1 MWRLNQHH
9 DVIHL
14 QEYSKTVFSKTS
26 ALESVIEKMRFS
38 GTVFTGSRVHVWT
51 VGQLGEKNFPFSNY
65 NNNNKGAKAWRDIS
79 TYKSSK
85 SGILTNELNITWRV
99 FVFCN
104 ISTLQDKTKIIFA
117 IYLYPVSW
125 TKERYLQET
134 RKVVPV
140 LLHNY
145 TQIELKFWEAVYNV
159 ITSLYYSQTQFP
171 FNIAHRKKNFSTNLN
186 VFFFSLVILSN

>member
-1 MWRLNQHH
+1 MWWLNQHH

-26 ALESVIEKMRFS
+26 TLESVIEKMRFS

-51 VGQLGEKNFPFSNY
+51 VGRLGEKNFPFSNY
-65 NNNNKGAKAWRDIS
+65 NNNNKEAKVWRDIS

-104 ISTLQDKTKIIFA
+104 ISTLQNKTKIRFVT
-117 IYLYPVSW
+117 YVQPVS
-125 TKERYLQET
+125 
-134 RKVVPV
+134 
-140 LLHNY
+140 
-145 TQIELKFWEAVYNV
+145 
-159 ITSLYYSQTQFP
+159 
-171 FNIAHRKKNFSTNLN
+171 
-186 VFFFSLVILSN
+186 

>member
-1 MWRLNQHH
+1 
-9 DVIHL
+9 
-14 QEYSKTVFSKTS
+14 
-26 ALESVIEKMRFS
+26 MRFS

-51 VGQLGEKNFPFSNY
+51 VGQLGEKNFPFWNN
-65 NNNNKGAKAWRDIS
+65 NNNNKGAKVWRDIS

-104 ISTLQDKTKIIFA
+104 ISTLQDKTKIRFA

-125 TKERYLQET
+125 YLQET

-145 TQIELKFWEAVYNV
+145 TQIELKFREAVYNV

-171 FNIAHRKKNFSTNLN
+171 FNIAHREKNFSTNLN